1 MLAAHSG
8 NYSSSSTMAAT
19 AVNTDECRQATAAPA
34 AAAAATAANTDE
46 CGQAMVAPAAAAT
59 VANTNEGRQEGQM

>member
-1 MLAAHSG
+1 
-8 NYSSSSTMAAT
+8 
-19 AVNTDECRQATAAPA
+19 VNTDECRQATAAP